1 MPLLLREAADSLTQ
15 AFNHIRSLRDYSGCN
30 TVLAIDF
37 ARQDSQG
44 FDDGGGITSH
54 IRKAPE
60 NVSFTIRLENVSELI
75 LDANILPPQSTPRYG
90 FSIFAKLESL

>member
-44 FDDGGGITSH
+44 FDDGGITSH